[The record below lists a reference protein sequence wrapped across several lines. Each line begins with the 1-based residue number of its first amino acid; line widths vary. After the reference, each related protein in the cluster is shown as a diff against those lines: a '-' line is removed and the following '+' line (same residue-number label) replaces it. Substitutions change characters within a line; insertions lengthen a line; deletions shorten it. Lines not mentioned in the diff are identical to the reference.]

1 MRRLLLLGLAAGA
14 AWWLLG
20 RRMSSEAPRAV
31 VGFEDGSSVVLE
43 DGAPEL
49 ERLVATAREAL

>member
-1 MRRLLLLGLAAGA
+1 
-14 AWWLLG
+14 
-20 RRMSSEAPRAV
+20 MSSEAPRAV